1 MKLMKTHSVI
11 SDFTSF
17 TYKHLLKPI
26 LFSFEPDSVHEFF
39 LKTGQILGS
48 YPLTR
53 ALTRWAFS
61 FSDPMLEQKVCG
73 ITFTNPIGLSEGF
86 DKDANLV
93 DILPGVGFGF
103 HQVGTVTLDA
113 YEGNPQPW
121 LHRLQKTKSI
131 VVYFGLKNIGAT
143 KIINK
148 LKNKNRQIPMSIS
161 VGKTNSPKTVKTAAG
176 VKDYYDCLKCFVD
189 AEVGDFYTINISCP
203 NTFGGEPF
211 TNERDLNVLLKKLST
226 IKTEK
231 PVFIK
236 MPINLSWRE
245 FDELLKIAVKYKVSG
260 VIIGNLNKDK
270 KDPTVTDKIPAGLK
284 GSLSGRPTWR
294 LSNALISKTYQKYG
308 QKLTIVGV
316 GGVFS
321 GADAYEK
328 IRRGAT
334 LVQLITGMIFE
345 GPSLIG
351 SINRDLIDLLKRDGY
366 ESVTQ
371 AIGAFHKES
380 KL

>member
-1 MKLMKTHSVI
+1 M
-11 SDFTSF
+11 
-17 TYKHLLKPI
+17 
-26 LFSFEPDSVHEFF
+26 
-39 LKTGQILGS
+39 
-48 YPLTR
+48 
-53 ALTRWAFS
+53 
-61 FSDPMLEQKVCG
+61 
-73 ITFTNPIGLSEGF
+73 
-86 DKDANLV
+86 
-93 DILPGVGFGF
+93 
-103 HQVGTVTLDA
+103 
-113 YEGNPQPW
+113 
-121 LHRLQKTKSI
+121 
-131 VVYFGLKNIGAT
+131 
-143 KIINK
+143 
-148 LKNKNRQIPMSIS
+148 
-161 VGKTNSPKTVKTAAG
+161 
-176 VKDYYDCLKCFVD
+176 KCFVD